1 MGDRIRLALSAAFY
15 LLALAATMSGL
26 ISQWFAAVLAVIA
39 TALLV
44 WAGYHYA
51 REWHIAKKNDGK
63 QGLDSWYFIAPCL
76 GVAIIA
82 IAAAAY
88 GFGLRSSAGIDTA
101 KAKSDGIVSAPL
113 IKGPRL
119 DWDASGRL
127 SLQGRYT
134 RQGGPISV
142 YVTYESIGS
151 AITRRPNAVLGGAGS
166 IEPRIKVDSLSHF
179 DEDEMADL
187 TLGFVIDDNGK
198 ILQWGQPQ
206 QNKTK
211 VGITFASY
219 FGNVILVSSDG
230 KNVES
235 YPFAIISTSDQQVT
249 GANASPP
256 IMIGPDILIEQ
267 QHRK

>member
-1 MGDRIRLALSAAFY
+1 MGVLDQLKGVDTVLGLGLKVIALFAGLGISGALVVNWVSGGATGFIGLTALILILIGIILAQKWRAQLAIV
-15 LLALAATMSGL
+15 LLAVSVVCG
-26 ISQWFAAVLAVIA
+26 ILAVIMIFQ
-39 TALLV
+39 T
-44 WAGYHYA
+44 
-51 REWHIAKKNDGK
+51 K
-63 QGLDSWYFIAPCL
+63 SP
-76 GVAIIA
+76 AI
-82 IAAAAY
+82 
-88 GFGLRSSAGIDTA
+88 GEPPSE
-101 KAKSDGIVSAPL
+101 GIVSTPL

-142 YVTYESIGS
+142 YVTYESLGS
-151 AITRRPNAVLGGAGS
+151 MLTRRTNMVLAGPGG

-211 VGITFASY
+211 IGITFASY

-230 KNVES
+230 KTVES

-256 IMIGPDILIEQ
+256 IMISPDVLIAQ